1 MEKEKSDIG
10 RSMRLGKKGIHLSP
24 ETECGGDRGPSFKG
38 HNWGLCKICGKD
50 HGLNPAVGKKRPN
63 LSLKNKT
70 PEARE
75 ITRLRSLGNT
85 YGKANKGR
93 IVSAES
99 RLKQSISMTGKR
111 TPKIKRDGYY
121 GNHNW
126 ISRREPNKSEQLII
140 GWIEESELPFK
151 FTGNKIDAVLGIS
164 PDWTHISKPYYIEFD
179 CAFWHKD
186 VESDLFRNQIYK
198 NNECKLLIL
207 NDKDLKNKED
217 TLMKIKV
224 FENE

>member
-1 MEKEKSDIG
+1 MEKEHK
-10 RSMRLGKKGIHLSP
+10 LKGKHFSP
-24 ETECGGDRGPSFKG
+24 ETEYGGANGPSFKG
-38 HNWGLCKICGKD
+38 HNRGQCLKCGKI
-50 HGLNPAVGKKRPN
+50 HGTTKGMKRPD
-63 LSLKNKT
+63 LALRNKT
-70 PEARE
+70 PEMRE
-75 ITRLRSLGNT
+75 VTRVRSVGNVF
-85 YGKANKGR
+85 GEANKGR
-93 IVSAES
+93 IVSPES
-99 RLKQSISMTGKR
+99 RLKQSIAMMGR
-111 TPKIKRDGYY
+111 HIPKVKRDGYF

-151 FTGNKIDAVLGIS
+151 FTGNKVDEILGIS

-186 VESDLFRNQIYK
+186 AESDLFRNQIYK

-207 NDKDLKNKED
+207 DDKDLKNKED